1 MSEESENSNSS
12 SKPVQEELIARRGS
26 ASLAWRWFGFDKKD
40 EQQTSPICRICRKQI
55 AVKQSATT
63 NLFHHLRTTHKTQF
77 EEYER
82 LRAEQNSTA
91 ATSTT
96 SYFPEDHTGELIAQ
110 GLKDALSSWSLD
122 DKRMVCMTTDSGANV
137 VSALRIN
144 NWQRLPCFGH
154 RLHIAIERSMRD
166 PRIGRALGVCKKVVA
181 AFSNSWKK
189 KKALAKVTV
198 SYVTPVLSLF
208 NNDVLA
214 VQSDDTDLTKDIKRS
229 ILTYLNSKFAGDNVV
244 ELLGM
249 ASTLDPRF
257 KHRYNKDE
265 QILAIES
272 ALKAELMALGNEED
286 QQAATE
292 AAASH
297 STTAVPEEEGT
308 TSDSE
313 TLPAKKKK
321 KSFGS
326 YFKKT
331 QQANRVEESLQTAV
345 EKEMQS
351 YLMIPEIDSDTDPL
365 SWWKAQEVNFPRIGK
380 LARKYLCI
388 PASSSP
394 SERAFSTGGN
404 VVTCQRASLKPEA
417 VDRLVFLSH
426 NMKKKIS
433 QRNSWPL

>member
-1 MSEESENSNSS
+1 MVERILEQHKAIQQVLSE
-12 SKPVQEELIARRGS
+12 
-26 ASLAWRWFGFDKKD
+26 DKKH
-40 EQQTSPICRICRKQI
+40 R
-55 AVKQSATT
+55 
-63 NLFHHLRTTHKTQF
+63 HLIPTWQDVEVLESVNKALGPLLEFT
-77 EEYER
+77 
-82 LRAEQNSTA
+82 
-91 ATSTT
+91 
-96 SYFPEDHTGELIAQ
+96 
-110 GLKDALSSWSLD
+110 DALS
-122 DKRMVCMTTDSGANV
+122 GE
-137 VSALRIN
+137 
-144 NWQRLPCFGH
+144 QQF
-154 RLHIAIERSMRD
+154 
-166 PRIGRALGVCKKVVA
+166 
-181 AFSNSWKK
+181 
-189 KKALAKVTV
+189 TV

-214 VQSDDTDLTKDIKRS
+214 VQSDDTDLTKDIKQS

-257 KHRYNKDE
+257 KHCYNKDE

-286 QQAATE
+286 KPAATE

-308 TSDSE
+308 SDSE
-313 TLPAKKKK
+313 TLPAKMTK

-326 YFKKT
+326 YFKKR
-331 QQANRVEESLQTAV
+331 QQASRVEESLQSAV

-365 SWWKAQEVNFPRIGK
+365 SWWKTQEVNFPRIGK

-426 NMKKKIS
+426 NMKKM
-433 QRNSWPL
+433 

>member
-1 MSEESENSNSS
+1 
-12 SKPVQEELIARRGS
+12 
-26 ASLAWRWFGFDKKD
+26 
-40 EQQTSPICRICRKQI
+40 
-55 AVKQSATT
+55 
-63 NLFHHLRTTHKTQF
+63 
-77 EEYER
+77 
-82 LRAEQNSTA
+82 
-91 ATSTT
+91 
-96 SYFPEDHTGELIAQ
+96 
-110 GLKDALSSWSLD
+110 
-122 DKRMVCMTTDSGANV
+122 MTTDSGANV

-154 RLHIAIERSMRD
+154 RLHIAIEHLS
-166 PRIGRALGVCKKVVA
+166 GEQQ
-181 AFSNSWKK
+181 
-189 KKALAKVTV
+189 VTV

-286 QQAATE
+286 KPAATE

-308 TSDSE
+308 SDSE
-313 TLPAKKKK
+313 TLPAKKTK

-326 YFKKT
+326 YFKKR
-331 QQANRVEESLQTAV
+331 QQANRVEESLQSA
-345 EKEMQS
+345 E
-351 YLMIPEIDSDTDPL
+351 LPHDT
-365 SWWKAQEVNFPRIGK
+365 G
-380 LARKYLCI
+380 
-388 PASSSP
+388 
-394 SERAFSTGGN
+394 
-404 VVTCQRASLKPEA
+404 
-417 VDRLVFLSH
+417 DR
-426 NMKKKIS
+426 
-433 QRNSWPL
+433 Q